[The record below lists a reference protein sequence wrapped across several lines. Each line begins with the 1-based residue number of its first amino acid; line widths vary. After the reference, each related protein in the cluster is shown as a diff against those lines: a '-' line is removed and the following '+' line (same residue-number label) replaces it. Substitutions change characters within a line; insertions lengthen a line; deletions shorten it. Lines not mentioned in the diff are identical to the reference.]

1 MQHHH
6 YFFVCLILMTF
17 IHWECE
23 AFDFKSM
30 LFGQQEVPLG
40 APPQFGFPE
49 TPASRKSDLVN
60 CNGYLCE
67 STLKCVREPSNCPCK
82 LKTDIKCR
90 IGDWYTCIRGDQT
103 CSMIEYLD

>member
-49 TPASRKSDLVN
+49 TPASRKSDLGKLHNAHSKVF
-60 CNGYLCE
+60 
-67 STLKCVREPSNCPCK
+67 CK
-82 LKTDIKCR
+82 EI
-90 IGDWYTCIRGDQT
+90 
-103 CSMIEYLD
+103 